1 MALWTPLL
9 AVALTGTALLLA
21 LVSGLAAKRT
31 RGVRF
36 VFAALAFGV
45 FAVRG
50 LLVLLEGS
58 GVMESPIPWN
68 AWSVGTDAVTLGL
81 LYLAIVK
88 G

>member
-9 AVALTGTALLLA
+9 AVALTGTALLLV
-21 LVSGLAAKRT
+21 LVSALAANRT
-31 RGVRF
+31 GALRF

-45 FAVRG
+45 FALRG
-50 LLVLLEGS
+50 LLILLDGS

-68 AWSVGTDAVTLGL
+68 TWSVGTDAVTLGL